1 MNKLL
6 GFVVLTTLCLIAFA
20 NIDYAESAKCK
31 KDLILK
37 DGKCQFDYS
46 IFVDPDSSWNKK
58 RKAKKFLKNITGMS
72 YFEKRKECKEWADRG
87 DTVYDGKRRYKSCM
101 KGE

>member
-1 MNKLL
+1 MKKLL
-6 GFVVLTTLCLIAFA
+6 GIVVLTSLCLIAFA

-31 KDLILK
+31 KNQIFK
-37 DGKCQFDYS
+37 DGRCQFDYGKY
-46 IFVDPDSSWNKK
+46 FEDSKKKNK
-58 RKAKKFLKNITGMS
+58 RKKFFKNITGLT

>member
-1 MNKLL
+1 
-6 GFVVLTTLCLIAFA
+6 
-20 NIDYAESAKCK
+20 
-31 KDLILK
+31 
-37 DGKCQFDYS
+37 
-46 IFVDPDSSWNKK
+46 
-58 RKAKKFLKNITGMS
+58 MS